1 MPVIDEDNRNLD
13 QTVKIYDGF
22 YDQTLVIN
30 ASEFDI
36 VLGYFTE
43 VCTTKKIAANFTT
56 QLFRI
61 SQNAQIPVMTLL
73 EYIKGTN
80 TKLQMNQLITYYLN
94 SFKSK
99 TTLYGVSVVPR
110 PNQSVARNVVQ

>member
-1 MPVIDEDNRNLD
+1 MPTIIEDNRSLD
-13 QTVKIYDGF
+13 QTIKIYDSF
-22 YDQTLVIN
+22 YTQTLVIN

-36 VLGYFTE
+36 VMGYFTE
-43 VCTTKKIAANFTT
+43 VCETQKIAANFTT

-61 SQNAQIPVMTLL
+61 SQNAEIPVLTLL
-73 EYIKGTN
+73 DYIKGVDN
-80 TKLQMNQLITYYLN
+80 KLEMNKLITYYLN

>member
-1 MPVIDEDNRNLD
+1 MPIIDESNRALD
-13 QTVKIYDGF
+13 QTVKIYDNF
-22 YDQTLVIN
+22 YSQTLVIS
-30 ASEFDI
+30 APEFDI
-36 VLGYFTE
+36 VLGYFKE
-43 VCTTKKIAANFTT
+43 VCENEKIAANFTT

-61 SQNAQIPVMTLL
+61 SQGAQIPVLTLL
-73 EYIKGTN
+73 DYIKGTN
-80 TKLQMNQLITYYLN
+80 NKLEMNQLITYYLN

>member
-1 MPVIDEDNRNLD
+1 MPSFNEDNRNLD
-13 QTVKIYDGF
+13 QTVKIFDNF
-22 YDQTLVIN
+22 YNQTLVIN

-36 VLGYFTE
+36 VMGYFTE

-56 QLFRI
+56 ALFQI
-61 SQNAQIPVMTLL
+61 SQNAGIPVLTLL
-73 EYIKGTN
+73 ENIKGTN
-80 TKLQMNQLITYYLN
+80 TKLQMNQLVTYYLN

-110 PNQSVARNVVQ
+110 PNQSVARNVVL